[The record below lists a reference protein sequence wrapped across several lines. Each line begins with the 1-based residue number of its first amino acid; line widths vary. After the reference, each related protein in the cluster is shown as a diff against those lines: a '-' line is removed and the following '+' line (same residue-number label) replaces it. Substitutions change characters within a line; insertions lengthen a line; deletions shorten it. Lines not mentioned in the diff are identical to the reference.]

1 MINSI
6 VHLSNGKDL
15 YVTETVEEIEEM
27 FLDTYLSYVILT
39 KDISDEKVTYFV
51 PFNKIEYIKSQ

>member
-51 PFNKIEYIKSQ
+51 PFNKIEYIRSQ

>member
-6 VHLSNGKDL
+6 VHLSSGKDL

-51 PFNKIEYIKSQ
+51 PFNKIEYIRSQ

>member
-6 VHLSNGKDL
+6 VHLSSGEDL
-15 YVTETVEEIEEM
+15 YVTETLEEIEEM
-27 FLDTYLSYVILT
+27 FLDTFLAYVILT

>member
-6 VHLSNGKDL
+6 VHLSSGEDL
-15 YVTETVEEIEEM
+15 YVTETLEEIEEM
-27 FLDTYLSYVILT
+27 FLDTYLAYVILN
-39 KDISDEKVTYFV
+39 KDITDEKVTYFI

>member
-6 VHLSNGKDL
+6 VHLSSGEDL

-27 FLDTYLSYVILT
+27 FLDTYLTYVILT
-39 KDISDEKVTYFV
+39 KDISDEKVTYFI

>member
-6 VHLSNGKDL
+6 VHLSSGKDL

-27 FLDTYLSYVILT
+27 FLDTYLTYVILT
-39 KDISDEKVTYFV
+39 KDISDEKVTYFI